1 MVNIDFKFDSDSFE
15 REVERQAQSAIN
27 EMARGMTSEFDRLAQ
42 QYKGQSVEVI
52 KPEIRRVFE
61 KDGGSITDP
70 ELTDYAKLISN
81 GQHIEVVPED
91 IKF

>member
-1 MVNIDFKFDSDSFE
+1 MTNFNFDENAFK
-15 REVERQAQSAIN
+15 REVNKQVQSAVSEI
-27 EMARGMTSEFDRLAQ
+27 ARGMTRDFDRLRQ
-42 QYKGQSVEVI
+42 QYKGQPVEVI

-91 IKF
+91 IKL

>member
-15 REVERQAQSAIN
+15 REVKKQAQSAIN
-27 EMARGMTSEFDRLAQ
+27 EMARGMTREFDRLTQ
-42 QYKGQSVEVI
+42 QYKGQLVEVI
-52 KPEIRRVFE
+52 KPEVRRVFE
-61 KDGGSITDP
+61 KDGGGITDP

-91 IKF
+91 IQL